1 MSGHGRNR
9 GVVWKYLLHE
19 GKPDKDGFTYCGFGG
34 CTQSFKACS
43 GAFPT
48 SKWADHVALKCCRAT
63 PEAQLDVAKHHQTDH
78 VAKHHQTFTYVNLRL
93 LNKCTKELGDFLSQA
108 VEVELED
115 DAQPSSAAL
124 IIDNLYDDVTA
135 AEGDCDVTID

>member
-1 MSGHGRNR
+1 MAIP
-9 GVVWKYLLHE
+9 GVGGLL
-19 GKPDKDGFTYCGFGG
+19 G
-34 CTQSFKACS
+34 CYFV
-43 GAFPT
+43 P
-48 SKWADHVALKCCRAT
+48 
-63 PEAQLDVAKHHQTDH
+63 
-78 VAKHHQTFTYVNLRL
+78 
-93 LNKCTKELGDFLSQA
+93 KELGDFLSQA

>member
-1 MSGHGRNR
+1 MSGHGRNK

-63 PEAQLDVAKHHQTDH
+63 PEAQLDVAKHHQTDQIRSKFKAPTPIWQKTPAAAP
-78 VAKHHQTFTYVNLRL
+78 V
-93 LNKCTKELGDFLSQA
+93 A
-108 VEVELED
+108 VEVDLGD